1 MDNFTWY
8 APIVKIDEETRTVS
22 GWATTEEIDKQNE
35 VVDYLGSKDAFSN
48 WQGNIREMHEP
59 KAVGK
64 AVEVIPNDDQKR
76 VWVSAYISKGAD
88 DTRQKVKEGIL
99 TGFSIGGQTMHKTAQ
114 VVKDMGTGGSR
125 TVTRITKYRLNELS
139 LVDNPA
145 NPGCSFT
152 LVKSVDGIPYQTEI
166 VEDSKKL
173 VVTEAE
179 DPLQTEVHS
188 HRDKADSLT
197 KKVLDR
203 DELDKL
209 TDSSFGVIRKYRK
222 DDTYITERLLP
233 MSDKVH
239 AVTAL
244 AIMEKYNLTP
254 DEIEAVH
261 KKAQAILGSAYQTH
275 NVTNRGGENEMDVTK
290 LTEVIETLTKK
301 VEALEK
307 AFEGAYRPVP
317 GAKESPKEP
326 SATPALGESSAENS
340 ADAVSAAK
348 KDENVQPPAPTGT
361 ELPATRNP
369 VDPEASKDETKAAE
383 VTVKAMA
390 GCADG
395 NITDAPEVKP
405 SAVEESGDPAKV
417 LPEVKTHEAAE
428 VVKALPPELAAAI
441 AAKEGKTT
449 EDPKEEAVETPEE
462 EAAEPVETEEEKKKR
477 ELAELEAKKLADSKS
492 EKDLEKVTNE
502 LETLRKRFDAVTE
515 LLKKPMPR
523 KRIIEK
529 NTDTPTNDDSK
540 FQSQREEVLTWVK
553 SGKPLTAEQEKVRE
567 DVLNKS
573 MDTKFGKA
581 L

>member
-1 MDNFTWY
+1 MNNDFTWY
-8 APIVKIDEETRTVS
+8 APIVKVDEEKRTVS
-22 GWATTEEIDKQNE
+22 GWATTEQIDKQNE
-35 VVDYLGSKDAFSN
+35 VVDYLGSKEAFSN

-64 AVEVIPNDDQKR
+64 AVEVLPSDTEKR

-88 DTRQKVKEGIL
+88 DTWQKVKEGIL
-99 TGFSIGGQTMHKTAQ
+99 TGFSIGGQTVHKTAQ
-114 VVKDMGTGGSR
+114 IVKDMATGGNR

-166 VEDSKKL
+166 VEDVKKL
-173 VVTEAE
+173 IVTEAE
-179 DPLQTEVHS
+179 DPLKTEVTS
-188 HRDKADSLT
+188 HRDRADSLS

-203 DELDKL
+203 EELDSL
-209 TDSSFGVIRKYRK
+209 SDNAFGVIRKYVK
-222 DDTYITERLLP
+222 DNAHITERLLP

-275 NVTNRGGENEMDVTK
+275 NVNNRGGENEMDVTK
-290 LTEVIETLTKK
+290 LNELIETLAKK
-301 VEALEK
+301 LEALEK

-317 GAKESPKEP
+317 GSKEQPTE
-326 SATPALGESSAENS
+326 ATVTPALGESSAQPAVEPGIPAVKS
-340 ADAVSAAK
+340 VQPDAAPGKSLPAADAQGEVSNA
-348 KDENVQPPAPTGT
+348 
-361 ELPATRNP
+361 
-369 VDPEASKDETKAAE
+369 
-383 VTVKAMA
+383 VTPS
-390 GCADG
+390 
-395 NITDAPEVKP
+395 APEEGK
-405 SAVEESGDPAKV
+405 DPAKV
-417 LPEVKTHEAAE
+417 MPEVSVMEALAAVKPSTALQGKDPAEVLPEA
-428 VVKALPPELAAAI
+428 P
-441 AAKEGKTT
+441 AAKVEVTKSDKKDEAK
-449 EDPKEEAVETPEE
+449 EDPKEEATETKEE
-462 EAAEPVETEEEKKKR
+462 EAKEDEEEKKKK
-477 ELAELEAKKLADSKS
+477 ETKKAADDKS
-492 EKDLEKVTNE
+492 ENEMSKVVNE

-529 NTDTPTNDDSK
+529 NTDTTTVDEDSK
-540 FQSQREEVLTWVK
+540 FQDLRKQVIQWVA
-553 SGKPLTAEQEKVRE
+553 SGKPLTAEQEKVRGE
-567 DVLNKS
+567 VLNKS
-573 MDTKFGKA
+573 FDSKFGKT

>member
-1 MDNFTWY
+1 MTNDFRWY
-8 APIVKIDEETRTVS
+8 APIVKVDVEKRTVS

-35 VVDYLGSKDAFSN
+35 VVDYNGSKEAFAN

-64 AVEVIPNDDQKR
+64 AVEIIPNDGEKR

-88 DTRQKVKEGIL
+88 DTWQKVKEGVL

-114 VVKDMGTGGSR
+114 IVKDMATGGSR
-125 TVTRITKYRLNELS
+125 TVNRITKYRLNELS

-152 LVKSVDGIPYQTEI
+152 LVKTTDGVPFQTEI
-166 VEDSKKL
+166 VEDSIKL
-173 VVTEAE
+173 VITEAE
-179 DPLQTEVHS
+179 DPLKAEIHD

-203 DELDKL
+203 EELDKL
-209 TDSSFGVIRKYRK
+209 SDNDFGVIRKYCK
-222 DDTYITERLLP
+222 DETFIKERLLP

-254 DEIEAVH
+254 DEQEAVH

-275 NVTNRGGENEMDVTK
+275 NVSNRGGENAMSSIDLTKINDV
-290 LTEVIETLTKK
+290 LESLAKK

-317 GAKESPKEP
+317 GAKETPESP
-326 SATPALGESSAENS
+326 SNTPALDKSTAE
-340 ADAVSAAK
+340 
-348 KDENVQPPAPTGT
+348 
-361 ELPATRNP
+361 
-369 VDPEASKDETKAAE
+369 
-383 VTVKAMA
+383 KAMA
-390 GCADG
+390 GVANG

-405 SAVEESGDPAKV
+405 AAAEKPAEVAVSVEKPVSVQPDAPTGTVLPATSNPSDAPAVKPSAAVPANDIALPAAPEVPAK
-417 LPEVKTHEAAE
+417 AAEE
-428 VVKALPPELAAAI
+428 VVKAED
-441 AAKEGKTT
+441 KKDETK
-449 EDPKEEAVETPEE
+449 EDPKEEAKETKAEE
-462 EAAEPVETEEEKKKR
+462 KKEDEEEKKKK
-477 ELAELEAKKLADSKS
+477 EAKKVADATS
-492 EKDLEKVTNE
+492 ENDVAKMAGE
-502 LETLRKRFDAVTE
+502 LESLRKRFDAVTE

-529 NTDTPTNDDSK
+529 NDADTKTNEDTE
-540 FQSQREEVLTWVK
+540 FQGLRKQVLGWIA
-553 SGKPLTAEQEKVRE
+553 SGKPLTAEQEKVR
-567 DVLNKS
+567 DQVLNKS
-573 MDTKFGKA
+573 LDSKFGKT

>member
-1 MDNFTWY
+1 MNDFTWY
-8 APIVKIDEETRTVS
+8 APIVKVDTENRTVS
-22 GWATTEEIDKQNE
+22 GWATTEQIDKQNE
-35 VVDYLGSKDAFSN
+35 VVDYLGSKDAFAS

-64 AVEVIPNDDQKR
+64 AVEIIPNDDQKR

-88 DTRQKVKEGIL
+88 DTWQKVKEGIL

-114 VVKDMGTGGSR
+114 IVKDMDTGGSR

-152 LVKSVDGIPYQTEI
+152 LVKSVDGVPFQTEI

-173 VVTEAE
+173 IVTEAE
-179 DPLQTEVHS
+179 DPLMAEIHS
-188 HRDKADSLT
+188 HRDKVDSLT

-203 DELDKL
+203 EELDQL
-209 TDSSFGVIRKYRK
+209 ADDSYGVIRKYKK
-222 DDTYITERLLP
+222 DDTIIKERLLP

-254 DEIEAVH
+254 DEVEAVH

-275 NVTNRGGENEMDVTK
+275 NVSNRGGINEMT
-290 LTEVIETLTKK
+290 TEEMNKFSAVIETLVKK

-317 GAKESPKEP
+317 GAKATPENA
-326 SATPALGESSAENS
+326 SATPALTEKSAPSDKELGDLVT
-340 ADAVSAAK
+340 ATAAN
-348 KDENVQPPAPTGT
+348 ET
-361 ELPATRNP
+361 E
-369 VDPEASKDETKAAE
+369 
-383 VTVKAMA
+383 KAMA
-390 GCADG
+390 GTDNG
-395 NITDAPEVKP
+395 NIVDAPAVKP
-405 SAVEESGDPAKV
+405 SAVETPAVTASPAVSVGSIQPDAPTGTV
-417 LPEVKTHEAAE
+417 LPATENPVDPESSKDETTEAEATVKEAAAEDDTVKAADTKEEDAKHEA
-428 VVKALPPELAAAI
+428 
-441 AAKEGKTT
+441 T
-449 EDPKEEAVETPEE
+449 ETKEE
-462 EAAEPVETEEEKKKR
+462 EAAEEAKKK
-477 ELAELEAKKLADSKS
+477 EAKKLADDKSAQDMSKA
-492 EKDLEKVTNE
+492 VTE
-502 LETLRKRFDAVTE
+502 IETLRKRLDAVTE

-529 NTDTPTNDDSK
+529 NADTPESNDSK

-553 SGKPLTAEQEKVRE
+553 SGKPLTAEQETIRA

-573 MDTKFGKA
+573 MDAKFGKA